1 MKTSHGDK
9 SGILGARA
17 TLPTFLSTVLFV
29 KRWLGGGGADTEE
42 IALCDDG
49 CRVKNGSH
57 INIRLLILK

>member
-1 MKTSHGDK
+1 MSHGDK

-17 TLPTFLSTVLFV
+17 TLPTLLSIVLFV
-29 KRWLGGGGADTEE
+29 NGGGGEGSDTEE
-42 IALCDDG
+42 IALRDDG

>member
-17 TLPTFLSTVLFV
+17 TLLTFLSIVLFV
-29 KRWLGGGGADTEE
+29 NGKGGEGADTEE
-42 IALCDDG
+42 IALRDDG

-57 INIRLLILK
+57 NNIRLLTLK